1 VLKKNPKYV
10 ESLLSAFSNK
20 PKPPERLS
28 EFLAF
33 CRKAG
38 AKPARLPDEDPFDPD
53 SLPLEFFE
61 FFTPDIGKT
70 VLQVG
75 MHKGQAYED
84 VLESDPSYAVWARGL
99 LNPSAMGLKHF
110 VCYCAAAGVQRPS
123 KTSNYNRRKNPTAW
137 RSGGWNGH
145 GCPYANTSHRKR
157 KRKRRWTTS
166 QMQTTDEEDDRQ
178 VVMSRV

>member
-10 ESLLSAFSNK
+10 ERLLSAFSNK
-20 PKPPERLS
+20 PKPSERLS
-28 EFLAF
+28 EFLVF

-53 SLPLEFFE
+53 SLNLK

-70 VLQVG
+70 AMQVG
-75 MHKGQAYED
+75 KHKGQAYED
-84 VLESDPSYAVWARGL
+84 VLKNDRSYAVWARGL
-99 LNPSAMGLKHF
+99 LNPSAMGLKDF

-123 KTSNYNRRKNPTAW
+123 KVSNYNRRKNPNAW
-137 RSGGWNGH
+137 WSGGWNGH
-145 GCPYANTSHRKR
+145 GCPYANGQNRKR
-157 KRKRRWTTS
+157 KRKR
-166 QMQTTDEEDDRQ
+166 QGEEEDEEDEDNRKRKRQ